1 LTCLGMP
8 IAVTHGGGT
17 IDGQGETQVGSA
29 TVSVFR
35 YRAGRHVIK
44 LSGAVLSDAVAGL
57 SQLIVAE
64 LDRAPALLALDVCSV
79 ARVDAAAVD
88 VLVLAAALAREVG
101 VSFCLVGVGGG
112 PVEGALMAL
121 GLMDLFDVDEP
132 VGDL

>member
-1 LTCLGMP
+1 MP